1 MRLFEN
7 LPKNSV
13 SVERAKVSTTKY
25 DNPDIA
31 PNTVINSLLQNFKN
45 TRIRIIGIMSCIT
58 ALVALNHPT
67 RTGVKQNGGLIMYK
81 VSTLSLPI
89 TVIFPMIKMIRHRLY
104 FHRVHVWF
112 WMFRMFRHVIKPTQL
127 YGKTTWWTHQ
137 HYDMKSDGKNLPPL
151 ILTVNKIVVF
161 TVYSLAGLITLR
173 TTTRSGSWYN
183 KHCRG

>member
-67 RTGVKQNGGLIMYK
+67 RTGVKQNGGADY
-81 VSTLSLPI
+81 V
-89 TVIFPMIKMIRHRLY
+89 
-104 FHRVHVWF
+104 
-112 WMFRMFRHVIKPTQL
+112 
-127 YGKTTWWTHQ
+127 
-137 HYDMKSDGKNLPPL
+137 
-151 ILTVNKIVVF
+151 
-161 TVYSLAGLITLR
+161 
-173 TTTRSGSWYN
+173 
-183 KHCRG
+183 